1 MIINFAWTFDVT
13 YGFLILQVIWAI
25 GINMLVLATLVLLP
39 QSLILTIGTLIVFGH
54 NLLDPITAQGS
65 SAQDLI
71 WYANPLY

>member
-1 MIINFAWTFDVT
+1 
-13 YGFLILQVIWAI
+13 
-25 GINMLVLATLVLLP
+25 MLVLATLVLLP